1 MRHGPFIRIVLPGIA
16 LLASSAVPVPAQT
29 VSLSS
34 GEGQVTIQVG
44 DAAALPADFPEDVFL
59 PSAAQLQ
66 RVQQDAD
73 GGQRLE
79 FSLAG
84 TADEAVAQYAK
95 AMDAAGWTPARVAPV
110 ANARVQA
117 WEKDRHAPAPATA
130 VAARGARRQLTQSLA
145 ARNGPMA
152 AATSAGCSM
161 CRWWPPGT
169 TSSLPRGSAAAR
181 SLRKGSGR

>member
-44 DAAALPADFPEDVFL
+44 DAATLPADFPEDVFL

-79 FSLAG
+79 FSLAC

-95 AMDAAGWTPARVAPV
+95 AMVAAGWTPARVAPV

-117 WEKDRHAPAPATA
+117 WEKDHRALVLMVLPAADGASTRLHLQLRSRRAAPAT
-130 VAARGARRQLTQSLA
+130 
-145 ARNGPMA
+145 N
-152 AATSAGCSM
+152 
-161 CRWWPPGT
+161 
-169 TSSLPRGSAAAR
+169 
-181 SLRKGSGR
+181 